1 MRKGDARVAK
11 KQVPKQTL
19 ATTTP
24 LVQELFDNMF
34 EGQMDDKALK
44 SAKKQRCGICEVCRS
59 FCKVF
64 LCVFCSPQYNTTH
77 QNVYILQNDVSM

>member
-44 SAKKQRCGICEVCRS
+44 SAKKQRCGICEV
-59 FCKVF
+59 
-64 LCVFCSPQYNTTH
+64 
-77 QNVYILQNDVSM
+77 

>member
-19 ATTTP
+19 AATTP

-59 FCKVF
+59 LFFSLISYNSSK
-64 LCVFCSPQYNTTH
+64 CVHITK
-77 QNVYILQNDVSM
+77 

>member
-59 FCKVF
+59 FC
-64 LCVFCSPQYNTTH
+64 LCFVPPNIIQLIKMCTYYKMMYQCYVT
-77 QNVYILQNDVSM
+77 